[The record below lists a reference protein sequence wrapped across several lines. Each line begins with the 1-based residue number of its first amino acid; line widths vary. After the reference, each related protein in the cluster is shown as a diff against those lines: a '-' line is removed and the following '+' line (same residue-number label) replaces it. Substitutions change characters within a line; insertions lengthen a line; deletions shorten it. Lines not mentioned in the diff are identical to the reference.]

1 MNLNVIAQ
9 RRLEVMASEK
19 TIVVVNGSPNAAS
32 RTGHLLDRLA
42 EAAAR
47 RLKARVER
55 VNLSENKALLTR
67 FSREELSAEEEAV
80 FRRVETADLLI
91 VGAPIYRGSY
101 PGAFKHIFDLVDRDA
116 LAGKV
121 VLLSATGGAPLHGL
135 VGEHQFR
142 PLFGFFRAVTVPSFV
157 FATEG
162 EIDAQRVSEG
172 LAERIERAASEAAQ
186 LLAATSR
193 QAAAPRPVVALSA

>member
-1 MNLNVIAQ
+1 
-9 RRLEVMASEK
+9 MASEK

-42 EAAAR
+42 EAALR
-47 RLKARVER
+47 RVKGRVER
-55 VNLSENKALLTR
+55 VNLSENRALLTR
-67 FSREELSAEEEAV
+67 FSREELSAAEEAV

-91 VGAPIYRGSY
+91 VGAPVYRGSY
-101 PGAFKHIFDLVDRDA
+101 PGAFKHLFDLVDRDA

-142 PLFGFFRAVTVPSFV
+142 PLFGFFRAVTVPNFV

-162 EIDAQRVSEG
+162 EIDALRVSDS
-172 LAERIERAASEAAQ
+172 LAERVERAAEEAAF
-186 LLAATSR
+186 LLEASLSARRASR
-193 QAAAPRPVVALSA
+193 PAVALSA

>member
-91 VGAPIYRGSY
+91 VGAPVYRGSY

-135 VGEHQFR
+135 VGEHQFL
-142 PLFGFFRAVTVPSFV
+142 LFGFFRAVTVPSFV

-186 LLAATSR
+186 LLAATSL
-193 QAAAPRPVVALSA
+193 QVAAPRPVVALSA